1 MAYAIKRKGRFTAY
15 YRQDG
20 KVKSVGTYSSRAK
33 ALNAGLLA
41 EEGEFNLMPENQ
53 KTFND
58 YLVKLSAANDIRVIT
73 RKNYITL
80 LKKYAQPSLG
90 SRRISAITKK
100 DIKNLLDN
108 LATKGISPST
118 ISHLK
123 TSLGSLFRLAVDD
136 DAIATNPTHR
146 IKLSTPKP
154 DPTYTLEPKDF
165 QAILKNL
172 PTDGSVL
179 LAQFLIA
186 SGCRYGE
193 ATELRVKDF
202 NFQSKEV
209 YVRRTVSD
217 VGYAY
222 LPAGTKSEGTRFL
235 IVPATKN
242 GNKRTVVLSSAL
254 VTEIKKF
261 VRAKAL
267 AKEDLLFSKHLVE
280 KRSKIESPTT
290 SVVGEPYTIGSRTF
304 QHATAYS
311 YNVGGC
317 RCQVCKEAVR
327 EYRNHYRKDKGK
339 GKVESLS
346 KSLSKRESLSK
357 SHSRSDSESHSR
369 SLSRSN
375 SKSLSKSLSESHLPR
390 DKWRAIWNE
399 AINKSGIGWYPT
411 THDLRHANATQLLKN
426 GVDVHEVKERLGH
439 QSIVT
444 TERYLHR
451 IRHQQSNAAEV
462 VNDYLE

>member
-1 MAYAIKRKGRFTAY
+1 MAYTVERNGRFTAY
-15 YRQDG
+15 YRLEG

-41 EEGEFNLMPENQ
+41 EEGEFNLMPDNQ

-58 YLVKLSAANDIRVIT
+58 YLEKLATSTDIRVIT
-73 RKNYITL
+73 RKTYLTL
-80 LKKYAQPSLG
+80 LKKYAQPSFG
-90 SRRISAITKK
+90 VKRISAINKRDVK
-100 DIKNLLDN
+100 ALLDD
-108 LATKGISPST
+108 LANKGLSTST

-136 DAIATNPTHR
+136 EAIATNPTHR
-146 IKLSTPKP
+146 IRIAQSKP
-154 DPTYTLEPKDF
+154 DPTYSLEPQDF
-165 QAILKNL
+165 QKILKNL
-172 PTDGSVL
+172 PTEGSIL
-179 LAQFLIA
+179 LARFLIA

-217 VGYAY
+217 IGSKYH
-222 LPAGTKSEGTRFL
+222 SEGKRFL
-235 IVPATKN
+235 VVSATKN
-242 GNKRTVVLSSAL
+242 GNKRTVVLSDRL
-254 VTEIKKF
+254 VAEIKAF
-261 VRAKAL
+261 VSAKAL
-267 AKEDLLFSKHLVE
+267 SKEELVFSKHLVE
-280 KRSKIESPTT
+280 KPSKIGSPTQ
-290 SVVGEPYTIGSRTF
+290 SVGKPYTKERRTF

-317 RCQVCKEAVR
+317 RCEACKQAVR

-339 GKVESLS
+339 GKVESH
-346 KSLSKRESLSK
+346 SK
-357 SHSRSDSESHSR
+357 SHS
-369 SLSRSN
+369 
-375 SKSLSKSLSESHLPR
+375 KSTSESHLPR

-451 IRHQQSNAAEV
+451 IRHQQSKAAEV

>member
-20 KVKSVGTYSSRAK
+20 KVKSVGTFSSRAK

-53 KTFND
+53 KTFNT
-58 YLVKLSAANDIRVIT
+58 YLEQLALSHDIRVIT

-100 DIKNLLDN
+100 DIKTLFDN
-108 LATKGISPST
+108 LANQGISPST

-136 DAIATNPTHR
+136 EAIATNPTHR
-146 IKLSTPKP
+146 IRLSTPKP

-172 PTDGSVL
+172 PTEGSVL

-222 LPAGTKSEGTRFL
+222 QPAGTKSEGTRFL

-254 VTEIKKF
+254 VAEIKKF
-261 VRAKAL
+261 VKAKAL
-267 AKEDLLFSKHLVE
+267 AKEDLVFSKHLVE
-280 KRSKIESPTT
+280 KESKIESPTT
-290 SVVGEPYTIGSRTF
+290 SVGKPYTIGSRRF

-317 RCQVCKEAVR
+317 RCEACKEAVR

-346 KSLSKRESLSK
+346 KST
-357 SHSRSDSESHSR
+357 
-369 SLSRSN
+369 
-375 SKSLSKSLSESHLPR
+375 SKSLSKSESPSKSHSKSLSERHLPR

-439 QSIVT
+439 QSIIT

>member
-1 MAYAIKRKGRFTAY
+1 MAYAVKRKGRFTAY

-20 KVKSVGTYSSRAK
+20 KVKSVGTFSSRAK

-53 KTFND
+53 KTFNS
-58 YLVKLSAANDIRVIT
+58 YLQQLSTSADIRVIT
-73 RKNYITL
+73 RKTYLTL
-80 LKKYAQPSLG
+80 LKKYAQPVLG
-90 SRRISAITKK
+90 HKRISAITKK
-100 DIKNLLDN
+100 DIKTLFDN
-108 LATKGISPST
+108 LASQGISPST

-136 DAIATNPTHR
+136 EAIATNPTHR
-146 IKLSTPKP
+146 IRIANPKP
-154 DPTYTLEPKDF
+154 DPTYTLEPQDF
-165 QAILKNL
+165 QKILKNL

-179 LAQFLIA
+179 LARFLIA

-217 VGYAY
+217 VGCNYH
-222 LPAGTKSEGTRFL
+222 SEGKRFL
-235 IVPATKN
+235 VVPATKN

-254 VTEIKKF
+254 LTEIKTF

-267 AKEDLLFSKHLVE
+267 AKEDLVFSKHLVE
-280 KRSKIESPTT
+280 KPSKIGSPTK
-290 SVVGEPYTIGSRTF
+290 SVGKPYTIGSRTF

-317 RCQVCKEAVR
+317 RCEACKQAVR
-327 EYRNHYRKDKGK
+327 EYRNHYRKDKGT

-346 KSLSKRESLSK
+346 KSLSKSESLSK
-357 SHSRSDSESHSR
+357 S
-369 SLSRSN
+369 N
-375 SKSLSKSLSESHLPR
+375 SESHLPR

>member
-1 MAYAIKRKGRFTAY
+1 MAYAVKRKGRFTAY

-20 KVKSVGTYSSRAK
+20 KVKSVGTFSSRAK

-53 KTFND
+53 KTFNS
-58 YLVKLSAANDIRVIT
+58 YLQQLATSADIRVIT
-73 RKNYITL
+73 RKTYLTL

-90 SRRISAITKK
+90 HKRISAITKK
-100 DIKNLLDN
+100 DIKTLFDN
-108 LATKGISPST
+108 LASQGISPST

-136 DAIATNPTHR
+136 EAIATNPTHR
-146 IKLSTPKP
+146 IRIANPKP
-154 DPTYTLEPKDF
+154 DPTYTLEPQDF
-165 QAILKNL
+165 HKILKNL
-172 PTDGSVL
+172 PTDGSIL
-179 LAQFLIA
+179 LARFLIA

-209 YVRRTVSD
+209 YIRRTVSD
-217 VGYAY
+217 VGCNYH
-222 LPAGTKSEGTRFL
+222 SEGKRFL
-235 IVPATKN
+235 VVPATKN
-242 GNKRTVVLSSAL
+242 GNKRTVVLSKAL
-254 VTEIKKF
+254 LAEIKAF
-261 VRAKAL
+261 VKAKAL
-267 AKEDLLFSKHLVE
+267 AKEDLVFSKHLVE
-280 KRSKIESPTT
+280 KPSKLGSPTK
-290 SVVGEPYTIGSRTF
+290 SVGKPYTIGSRTF

-317 RCQVCKEAVR
+317 RCEACKQAVR
-327 EYRNHYRKDKGK
+327 EYRNHYRKDKGN

-346 KSLSKRESLSK
+346 KS
-357 SHSRSDSESHSR
+357 ESHS
-369 SLSRSN
+369 
-375 SKSLSKSLSESHLPR
+375 KSTSESHLPR

>member
-1 MAYAIKRKGRFTAY
+1 MAYAVKRKGRFTAY

-20 KVKSVGTYSSRAK
+20 KVKSVGTFSSRAK

-41 EEGEFNLMPENQ
+41 EEGEFNLMPDNQ

-58 YLVKLSAANDIRVIT
+58 YLVKLTAANDLRVIT
-73 RKNYITL
+73 RKTYITL

-90 SRRISAITKK
+90 HKRISAITKK
-100 DIKNLLDN
+100 DIKALFDN
-108 LATKGISPST
+108 LASQGISPST

-136 DAIATNPTHR
+136 EAIATNPTHR
-146 IKLSTPKP
+146 IRIANPKP
-154 DPTYTLEPKDF
+154 DPTYTLEPQDF
-165 QAILKNL
+165 QKILKNL

-179 LAQFLIA
+179 LARFLIA

-217 VGYAY
+217 VGSKYH
-222 LPAGTKSEGTRFL
+222 SEGKRFL

-254 VTEIKKF
+254 LTEIKTF

-267 AKEDLLFSKHLVE
+267 AKEDLVFSKHLVE
-280 KRSKIESPTT
+280 KVSKIGSPTK
-290 SVVGEPYTIGSRTF
+290 SVGKPYTIGSRTF

-317 RCQVCKEAVR
+317 RCEACKQAVR
-327 EYRNHYRKDKGK
+327 EYRNHYRKDKGN

-346 KSLSKRESLSK
+346 KSLSKSQ
-357 SHSRSDSESHSR
+357 
-369 SLSRSN
+369 SN
-375 SKSLSKSLSESHLPR
+375 SRSLSKSLSESHLPR

>member
-20 KVKSVGTYSSRAK
+20 KVKSVGTFSSRAK
-33 ALNAGLLA
+33 AINAGLLA

-53 KTFND
+53 KTFNT
-58 YLVKLSAANDIRVIT
+58 YLEQLALSHDIRVIT

-90 SRRISAITKK
+90 SKRISAITKK
-100 DIKNLLDN
+100 DIKTLFDN
-108 LATKGISPST
+108 LANQGISPST

-146 IKLSTPKP
+146 IRLSTPKP

-172 PTDGSVL
+172 PTDGSRL
-179 LAQFLIA
+179 LAQFLVV

-202 NFQSKEV
+202 NFESKEV

-222 LPAGTKSEGTRFL
+222 QPAGTKSEGTRFL

-254 VTEIKKF
+254 VSEIKKF
-261 VRAKAL
+261 VKAKAL
-267 AKEDLLFSKHLVE
+267 AKEDLVFSKHLVE
-280 KRSKIESPTT
+280 KKSKIESPIT
-290 SVVGEPYTIGSRTF
+290 SVGKPYTIGSRRF

-317 RCQVCKEAVR
+317 RCEACKEAVR

-346 KSLSKRESLSK
+346 KSTSKSLSK
-357 SHSRSDSESHSR
+357 SESP
-369 SLSRSN
+369 
-375 SKSLSKSLSESHLPR
+375 SKSLSKSLSERHLPR

>member
-1 MAYAIKRKGRFTAY
+1 MAYAVKRKGRFTAY

-41 EEGEFNLMPENQ
+41 EEGEFNLMPDNQ
-53 KTFND
+53 KTFNN
-58 YLVKLSAANDIRVIT
+58 YLEQLANNKDIRVIT
-73 RKNYITL
+73 RKTYLTL
-80 LKKYAQPSLG
+80 LKKYAQPTLG
-90 SRRISAITKK
+90 ARRISAITKK
-100 DIKNLLDN
+100 DIKNLLEA
-108 LATKGISPST
+108 LAKDGLSAST

-136 DAIATNPTHR
+136 EAIATNPTHR
-146 IKLSTPKP
+146 IRIAVPKP
-154 DPTYTLEPKDF
+154 DPTYTLEPTDF
-165 QAILKNL
+165 RKIVKNL
-172 PTDGSVL
+172 PTEGSRL
-179 LAQFLIA
+179 LAKFLIV

-209 YVRRTVSD
+209 YVKRTVSD
-217 VGYAY
+217 IGSKYH
-222 LPAGTKSEGTRFL
+222 SEGKRFL
-235 IVPATKN
+235 VVQSTKN
-242 GNKRTVVLSSAL
+242 GNKRTIVVSEAL
-254 VTEIKKF
+254 LAEIRSF
-261 VRAKAL
+261 VSTKAL
-267 AKEDLLFSKHLVE
+267 AKEDLVFSKHLVE
-280 KRSKIESPTT
+280 KPSKIGSPTT
-290 SVVGEPYTIGSRTF
+290 SVGKPYTVGSRTF

-317 RCQVCKEAVR
+317 RCKACQEAVR
-327 EYRNHYRKDKGK
+327 KYRSHYRKDKKK

-346 KSLSKRESLSK
+346 KSISK
-357 SHSRSDSESHSR
+357 SEG
-369 SLSRSN
+369 
-375 SKSLSKSLSESHLPR
+375 HLPR

-451 IRHQQSNAAEV
+451 IRHQQSKASQLV
-462 VNDYLE
+462 DDYLE

>member
-1 MAYAIKRKGRFTAY
+1 LLLAGRLAVMAYTVERNGRFTAY
-15 YRQDG
+15 YRHDG
-20 KVKSVGTYSSRAK
+20 KVKSVGTFNSRAK

-41 EEGEFNLMPENQ
+41 EEGEFNLMPNNQ
-53 KTFND
+53 NTFNT
-58 YLVKLSAANDIRVIT
+58 YLEQLANNKEIRVIT
-73 RKNYITL
+73 RKTYLTL
-80 LKKYAQPSLG
+80 LKKYAQPTLG
-90 SRRISAITKK
+90 TRRISAITKK
-100 DIKNLLDN
+100 DIKALLDE
-108 LATKGISPST
+108 LASKGLSPST

-136 DAIATNPTHR
+136 EAIATNPTHR
-146 IKLSTPKP
+146 IRIPVPKP
-154 DPTYTLEPKDF
+154 DPTYTLDPQDF
-165 QAILKNL
+165 NKILKNL
-172 PTDGSVL
+172 PTEGSRL
-179 LAQFLIA
+179 LARFLIA

-217 VGYAY
+217 VGSKYH
-222 LPAGTKSEGTRFL
+222 SEGKRFL
-235 IVPATKN
+235 VVAATKN
-242 GNKRTVVLSSAL
+242 GNKRTVVLSDKL
-254 VTEIKKF
+254 VAEIKTF
-261 VRAKAL
+261 VIAKAL
-267 AKEDLLFSKHLVE
+267 SKEELVFSKHLVE
-280 KRSKIESPTT
+280 KASKIGSPTQK
-290 SVVGEPYTIGSRTF
+290 VGKPYIIGSRTF

-317 RCQVCKEAVR
+317 RCEDCKQAVR

-346 KSLSKRESLSK
+346 KSTSKSLSK
-357 SHSRSDSESHSR
+357 SESP
-369 SLSRSN
+369 
-375 SKSLSKSLSESHLPR
+375 SKSHSKSLSESHLPR

-451 IRHQQSNAAEV
+451 IRHQQSKASEL

>member
-1 MAYAIKRKGRFTAY
+1 MAYTVERNGRFTAY
-15 YRQDG
+15 YRLEG

-41 EEGEFNLMPENQ
+41 EEGEFNLMPDNQ

-58 YLVKLSAANDIRVIT
+58 YLEKLATSTDIRVIT
-73 RKNYITL
+73 RKTYLTL
-80 LKKYAQPSLG
+80 LKKYAQPSFG
-90 SRRISAITKK
+90 VKRISAINKRDVK
-100 DIKNLLDN
+100 ALLDD
-108 LATKGISPST
+108 LANKGLSTST

-136 DAIATNPTHR
+136 EAIATNPTHR
-146 IKLSTPKP
+146 IRIAQSKP
-154 DPTYTLEPKDF
+154 DPTYSLEPQDF
-165 QAILKNL
+165 QKILKNL
-172 PTDGSVL
+172 PTEGSIL
-179 LAQFLIA
+179 LARFLIA

-217 VGYAY
+217 IGSKYH
-222 LPAGTKSEGTRFL
+222 SEGKRFL
-235 IVPATKN
+235 VVSATKN
-242 GNKRTVVLSSAL
+242 GNKRTVVLSDRL
-254 VTEIKKF
+254 VAEIKAF
-261 VRAKAL
+261 VSAKAL
-267 AKEDLLFSKHLVE
+267 SKEELVFSKHLVE
-280 KRSKIESPTT
+280 KPSKIGSPTQ
-290 SVVGEPYTIGSRTF
+290 SVGKPYTKERRTF

-317 RCQVCKEAVR
+317 RCEACKQAVR

-339 GKVESLS
+339 GKVESH
-346 KSLSKRESLSK
+346 SK
-357 SHSRSDSESHSR
+357 SHS
-369 SLSRSN
+369 
-375 SKSLSKSLSESHLPR
+375 KSTSESHLPR

-451 IRHQQSNAAEV
+451 IRHQQSKASEL

>member
-1 MAYAIKRKGRFTAY
+1 MAYAVERNGRFTAY
-15 YRQDG
+15 YRKDG

-41 EEGEFNLMPENQ
+41 EEGAENLLLNNHN
-53 KTFND
+53 TFNT
-58 YLVKLSAANDIRVIT
+58 YLEQLANNSDIRVIT
-73 RKNYITL
+73 RKTYLTL

-90 SRRISAITKK
+90 TKRISAITKRDVK
-100 DIKNLLDN
+100 ALLEA
-108 LATKGISPST
+108 LAKQGVSTST

-136 DAIATNPTHR
+136 EAIATNPTHR
-146 IKLSTPKP
+146 IRIAVSKP
-154 DPTYTLEPKDF
+154 DPTYSLGAKDF
-165 QAILKNL
+165 QKIVKHL
-172 PTDGSVL
+172 PTGGSRL
-179 LAQFLIA
+179 LARFLIT

-209 YVRRTVSD
+209 YIRRTVSD
-217 VGYAY
+217 VGSNYH
-222 LPAGTKSEGTRFL
+222 SEGKRFMV
-235 IVPATKN
+235 VPSTKN
-242 GNKRTVVLSSAL
+242 GNKRTIVIAQAL
-254 VTEIKKF
+254 LAEIKTF
-261 VRAKAL
+261 VESKAL
-267 AKEDLLFSKHLVE
+267 SKDDLVFSKHLVE
-280 KRSKIESPTT
+280 KPSKIGSPIK
-290 SVVGEPYTIGSRTF
+290 GKPYTVGSRTF

-317 RCQVCKEAVR
+317 RCEACKQAVK
-327 EYRNHYRKDKGK
+327 EYRSHYRKDKKK

-346 KSLSKRESLSK
+346 KSLSK
-357 SHSRSDSESHSR
+357 SESH
-369 SLSRSN
+369 
-375 SKSLSKSLSESHLPR
+375 SKSLSESHLPR

-451 IRHQQSNAAEV
+451 IRHQQSKASEL

>member
-1 MAYAIKRKGRFTAY
+1 MQLVPLFLFYLLLAGRVSIMAYTVTRNGRFTAY

-20 KVKSVGTYSSRAK
+20 KVKSVGTYNSRAK

-41 EEGEFNLMPENQ
+41 EEGEFNLMPDNQ

-58 YLVKLSAANDIRVIT
+58 YLAQLAISPDIRVIT
-73 RKNYITL
+73 RKTYITL
-80 LKKYAQPSLG
+80 IKKYAQPSLG
-90 SRRISAITKK
+90 TRRISAINKRDVK
-100 DIKNLLDN
+100 ALLDD
-108 LATKGISPST
+108 LASKGLSTST

-136 DAIATNPTHR
+136 EAIATNPTHR
-146 IKLSTPKP
+146 IRIAQSKP
-154 DPTYTLEPKDF
+154 DPTYSLEAGDF
-165 QAILKNL
+165 KRILKEL
-172 PTDGSVL
+172 PTEGSVL
-179 LAQFLIA
+179 LARFLIA

-209 YVRRTVSD
+209 YVKRTVSD
-217 VGYAY
+217 VG
-222 LPAGTKSEGTRFL
+222 TKYHSEGKRFL
-235 IVPATKN
+235 VVPATKN
-242 GNKRTVVLSSAL
+242 GNKRTVVLSEAL
-254 VTEIKKF
+254 LAEIKTF
-261 VRAKAL
+261 VTAKAL
-267 AKEDLLFSKHLVE
+267 SKEELVFSKHLVE
-280 KRSKIESPTT
+280 KPSKLRSPTQK
-290 SVVGEPYTIGSRTF
+290 VGEPYIVGSRRF

-317 RCQVCKEAVR
+317 RCEACKQAVR

-339 GKVESLS
+339 GKVESLI
-346 KSLSKRESLSK
+346 KSLSK
-357 SHSRSDSESHSR
+357 SE
-369 SLSRSN
+369 
-375 SKSLSKSLSESHLPR
+375 SLSKSLSESHLPR

-451 IRHQQSNAAEV
+451 IRHQQSKAAEV

>member
-1 MAYAIKRKGRFTAY
+1 MAYAVKRKGRFTAY

-20 KVKSVGTYSSRAK
+20 KVKSVGTFNSRAK

-41 EEGEFNLMPENQ
+41 EEGEFNLMPDNQ

-58 YLVKLSAANDIRVIT
+58 YLLKLSAANDIRVIT
-73 RKNYITL
+73 RKTYLTL
-80 LKKYAQPSLG
+80 LKKYAQPSFG
-90 SRRISAITKK
+90 VKRISAITKK
-100 DIKNLLDN
+100 DVKALFDN
-108 LATKGISPST
+108 LASQGVSPST

-136 DAIATNPTHR
+136 EAIATNPTHR
-146 IKLSTPKP
+146 IRIANPKP
-154 DPTYTLEPKDF
+154 DPTYTLEPQDF

-172 PTDGSVL
+172 TTEGSIL
-179 LAQFLIA
+179 LARFLIA

-217 VGYAY
+217 VGYKY
-222 LPAGTKSEGTRFL
+222 HSEGKRFL
-235 IVPATKN
+235 VVPATKN

-254 VTEIKKF
+254 LAELKKF
-261 VRAKAL
+261 VKAKAL
-267 AKEDLLFSKHLVE
+267 AKEDLVFSKHLVE
-280 KRSKIESPTT
+280 KPSKLRSPSKSE
-290 SVVGEPYTIGSRTF
+290 GKPYTIGSRRF

-317 RCQVCKEAVR
+317 RCEGCKEAVR
-327 EYRNHYRKDKGK
+327 EYRNHYRKDKGN

-346 KSLSKRESLSK
+346 KSPSK
-357 SHSRSDSESHSR
+357 SE
-369 SLSRSN
+369 
-375 SKSLSKSLSESHLPR
+375 SLSKSLSESHLPR

>member
-1 MAYAIKRKGRFTAY
+1 MAYAVKRKGRFTAY

-20 KVKSVGTYSSRAK
+20 KVKSVGTYSTRAK

-41 EEGEFNLMPENQ
+41 EEGEFNLTPNNQ
-53 KTFND
+53 NTFNT
-58 YLVKLSAANDIRVIT
+58 YLAQLAINPDIRVIT
-73 RKNYITL
+73 RKTYMTL

-100 DIKNLLDN
+100 DIKALFDN
-108 LATKGISPST
+108 LASQGISPST

-136 DAIATNPTHR
+136 EAIATNPTHR
-146 IKLSTPKP
+146 IRVANPKP
-154 DPTYTLEPKDF
+154 DPTYTLEPQDF

-172 PTDGSVL
+172 PTDGSIL
-179 LAQFLIA
+179 LARFLIA

-209 YVRRTVSD
+209 YIKRTVSD
-217 VGYAY
+217 VGYKY
-222 LPAGTKSEGTRFL
+222 HTEGKRFL
-235 IVPATKN
+235 VVPATKN
-242 GNKRTVVLSSAL
+242 GNKRTVVLSKAL
-254 VTEIKKF
+254 LAEIKTF
-261 VRAKAL
+261 VQTKAL
-267 AKEDLLFSKHLVE
+267 SKDELVFSKHLVE
-280 KRSKIESPTT
+280 KPSKIGSPTT
-290 SVVGEPYTIGSRTF
+290 SVGKPYTVGSRRF
-304 QHATAYS
+304 QHSTTYS

-317 RCQVCKEAVR
+317 RCEACKKAVK
-327 EYRNHYRKDKGK
+327 EYRNHYRKDKEK

-346 KSLSKRESLSK
+346 KSLSK
-357 SHSRSDSESHSR
+357 SE
-369 SLSRSN
+369 
-375 SKSLSKSLSESHLPR
+375 SLSKSLSERHLPR

>member
-20 KVKSVGTYSSRAK
+20 KVKSVGTYNSRAK

-41 EEGEFNLMPENQ
+41 EEGEFNLMPDNQ
-53 KTFND
+53 KTFNN
-58 YLVKLSAANDIRVIT
+58 YLEQLMNNTDIRVIT
-73 RKNYITL
+73 RRTYGTL

-90 SRRISAITKK
+90 SKRISAITKRDVK
-100 DIKNLLDN
+100 ALLDD
-108 LATKGISPST
+108 LASKGLSPST
-118 ISHLK
+118 LSHLK

-136 DAIATNPTHR
+136 EAIATNPTHR
-146 IKLSTPKP
+146 IRIAVPKP
-154 DPTYTLEPKDF
+154 DPTYTLEPADF
-165 QAILKNL
+165 QKILKEL
-172 PTDGSVL
+172 PTEGSRL
-179 LAQFLIA
+179 LARFLIA

-202 NFQSKEV
+202 NFQSREV

-217 VGYAY
+217 VGY
-222 LPAGTKSEGTRFL
+222 KNHSEVQRFL
-235 IVPATKN
+235 VVPATKN
-242 GNKRTVVLSSAL
+242 GSKRTVVLSEKL
-254 VTEIKKF
+254 VAEIKTF
-261 VRAKAL
+261 VKAKAL
-267 AKEDLLFSKHLVE
+267 SKEELVFSKQLVE
-280 KRSKIESPTT
+280 KASKIGSPTT
-290 SVVGEPYTIGSRTF
+290 SVGKPYTVGSRTF

-317 RCQVCKEAVR
+317 RCEACKQAVK
-327 EYRNHYRKDKGK
+327 EYRSHYRKDKGK
-339 GKVESLS
+339 GKVE
-346 KSLSKRESLSK
+346 SLSKRESLSK

-375 SKSLSKSLSESHLPR
+375 SKSLSESHLPR
-390 DKWRAIWNE
+390 GKWRAIWNE

-451 IRHQQSNAAEV
+451 IRHQQSKAAEV